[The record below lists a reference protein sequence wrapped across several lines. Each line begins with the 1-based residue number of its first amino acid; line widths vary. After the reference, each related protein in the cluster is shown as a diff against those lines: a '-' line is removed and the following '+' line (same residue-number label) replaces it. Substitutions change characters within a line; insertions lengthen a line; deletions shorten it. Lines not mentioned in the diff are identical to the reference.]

1 MMKTIP
7 NPEFIKTYAELFV
20 ESRIMEKIIP
30 REVTQADELES
41 FNPYLIRDTVT
52 EKLVPEGTSPYVGS
66 DLTGINR
73 GVTDLVYDLLDRGG
87 KRWRP
92 VMGMMFAEA
101 YGRDLISSIKDQV
114 KNGDPVEKNPNQDI
128 LWALALTEIMHN
140 ASLMVDDLEDK
151 SLMRRGDKCIHL
163 KYGEDY
169 TCNTGTL
176 MYLAPIVKLRDFIE
190 DDKTQLNIMNICQEE
205 MFNLHFGQNWDIH
218 WHNS

>member
-1 MMKTIP
+1 LP
-7 NPEFIKTYAELFV
+7 L
-20 ESRIMEKIIP
+20 
-30 REVTQADELES
+30 Q
-41 FNPYLIRDTVT
+41 
-52 EKLVPEGTSPYVGS
+52 
-66 DLTGINR
+66 

-92 VMGMMFAEA
+92 VMGIMFAEC
-101 YGRDLISSIKDQV
+101 YGRNIIESIETQI

-163 KYGEDY
+163 KYGDDY

-190 DDKTQLNIMNICQEE
+190 DDKLQLDIMNICQEE
-205 MFNLHFGQNWDIH
+205 MFNLHFG
-218 WHNS
+218 

>member
-1 MMKTIP
+1 MKTVP

-20 ESRIMEKIIP
+20 QSRIMEKIIP
-30 REVTQADELES
+30 RDITTPAGLEQ

-66 DLTGINR
+66 DLTGVNR

-92 VMGMMFAEA
+92 VMGIMFAEC
-101 YGRDLISSIKDQV
+101 YGRNIIESIETQI

-163 KYGEDY
+163 KYGDDY

-190 DDKTQLNIMNICQEE
+190 DDKLQLDIMNICQEE
-205 MFNLHFGQNWDIH
+205 MFNLHFG
-218 WHNS
+218 

>member
-1 MMKTIP
+1 MKTVP

-20 ESRIMEKIIP
+20 QSRIMEKIIP
-30 REVTQADELES
+30 RDITTPAGLEQ

-66 DLTGINR
+66 DLTGVNR

-92 VMGMMFAEA
+92 VMGIMFAEC
-101 YGRDLISSIKDQV
+101 YGRNIIESIETQV
-114 KNGDPVEKNPNQDI
+114 KNGDPVDKNPNQDI

-163 KYGEDY
+163 KYGDDY

-190 DDKTQLNIMNICQEE
+190 DDKLQLDIMNICQEE
-205 MFNLHFGQNWDIH
+205 MFNLHFG
-218 WHNS
+218 

>member
-1 MMKTIP
+1 MKTVP

-20 ESRIMEKIIP
+20 QSRIMEKIIP
-30 REVTQADELES
+30 RDITTPAGLEQ

-66 DLTGINR
+66 DLTGVNR

-92 VMGMMFAEA
+92 VMGIMFAEC
-101 YGRDLISSIKDQV
+101 YGRNIIESIETQM

-163 KYGEDY
+163 KYGDDY

-190 DDKTQLNIMNICQEE
+190 DDKLQLDIMNICQEE
-205 MFNLHFGQNWDIH
+205 MFNLHFG
-218 WHNS
+218 